1 MADEA
6 LEHDDLGGD
15 DEEVGGYSTHK
26 KIPTWDEAVGVMI
39 DANMASRAS
48 HPDRDRDRG
57 RGGGGGRGRGRGG
70 RGR

>member
-1 MADEA
+1 MTDDA

-15 DEEVGGYSTHK
+15 EEEIGGYPSHK

-48 HPDRDRDRG
+48 NPDRDRG
-57 RGGGGGRGRGRGG
+57 RGGGGRGRGRGG